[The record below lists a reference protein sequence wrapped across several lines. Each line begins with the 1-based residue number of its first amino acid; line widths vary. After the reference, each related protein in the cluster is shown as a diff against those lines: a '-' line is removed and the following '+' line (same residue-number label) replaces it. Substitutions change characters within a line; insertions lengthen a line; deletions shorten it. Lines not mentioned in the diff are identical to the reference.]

1 MAMRK
6 ALFIG
11 IVLAAVASAGCG
23 RSHAEN
29 GGPTVS
35 RDYQVGNF
43 DRIEV
48 AGPYNVQVHTGAAAS
63 ASARGPEK
71 MIERLVV
78 EVKDGKLLIHSQENR
93 GFNFHWGSHRGNVEL
108 SVTVPQLSGAAI
120 AGSGDIAVDNVS
132 GDQFAGEVGGSGSIS
147 LGAVEVKSIKLSIGG
162 SGGIKAGAG
171 SSQMAEYEI
180 AGSGDIDAGGLAVR
194 QAKVSIAGSGNARA
208 NASGTAEVNVM
219 GSGDV
224 EISGGAKCQVNKA
237 GSGDVRCS

>member
-1 MAMRK
+1 MRRFFAA
-6 ALFIG
+6 ALF
-11 IVLAAVASAGCG
+11 AAAAATAACSQG
-23 RSHAEN
+23 HAEN

-35 RDYQVGNF
+35 RDYKIGNF

-78 EVKDGKLLIHSQENR
+78 EVKDGKLLIHSQDNR
-93 GFNFHWGSHRGNVEL
+93 GFNFHWGSHHGSVEL
-108 SVTVPQLSGAAI
+108 TVTVPQLSGAAI
-120 AGSGDIAVDNVS
+120 AGSGDIAVDHVS

-171 SSQMAEYEI
+171 SSQTADYAI
-180 AGSGDIDAGGLAVR
+180 AGSGDIDAGGLAVQ

-208 NASGTAEVNVM
+208 NAIGTAEVNVM